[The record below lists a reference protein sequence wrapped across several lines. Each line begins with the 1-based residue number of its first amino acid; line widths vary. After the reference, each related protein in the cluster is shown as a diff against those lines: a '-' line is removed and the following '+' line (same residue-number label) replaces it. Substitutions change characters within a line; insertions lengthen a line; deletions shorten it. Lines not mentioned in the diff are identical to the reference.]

1 MKKLSFF
8 LMAMLMSVMSFAET
22 ESITLSSGTHDGSK
36 ITWTAANGNITI
48 SQLKAA
54 SSSDVNASYVAAPRM
69 YKGHIL
75 KFECAEGYGITNIDI
90 TYNGSYYGTSLFA
103 GTTMTSTTVTANTT
117 DLTSTFVTT
126 SSGTHKIVA
135 TNAAGEKLIALQIP
149 NNAASGYK
157 QLRPTAI
164 KVTYAKAASS
174 TPAIACGDVNFG
186 TVPAANTN
194 TKELE
199 VVGENLTEVITATL
213 EEGSAFSVS
222 GSLDETGG
230 TLTVTVIATEEGQYT
245 DQLTLT
251 SGTTTKTVA
260 ISAKVVACQGKGTKE
275 EPYTIGDLTKL
286 ANPGT
291 KAWVAGYI
299 IGEITDNELSTSGF
313 TTNSNIALAETVGE
327 TKKYA
332 PIQLPTGE
340 VRNKLNLVNNP
351 TNLNKQV
358 VLYGT
363 LEAYY
368 SLPGVKN
375 VSAYEFLPE
384 PVVNHTVT
392 VTANAEGEN
401 VVSGGGEYAAGEEVT
416 VTASEE
422 LDGWVFIG
430 WTEDGEF
437 VANDP
442 EYTFVVEGD
451 VELVAVY
458 AMDLGKKEVT
468 DLVIDGDNML
478 LIGSVAD
485 FPMGTMNLE
494 LALGEYDEEEG
505 MYLLTEESKL
515 YVGETNCTF
524 VDGMALVDMESNAAM
539 AIVVFELEEAYYYMM
554 VDMSAAPAEPVDL
567 VVTDATIYEE
577 NEILFLTAPWEGK
590 TIKAELPATEHQGWM
605 MIEIHEGEDFSFA
618 MSQNATIA
626 TVDNVLTINGVFTDN
641 NSHAVYNV
649 TISGTLPVVEPE
661 VITYEL
667 NGGELVVEVPTQEE
681 LWASFKTAAGLTTLG
696 TLAEITEAGAG
707 KPHND
712 PNNPCA
718 CRIICAKLVDAN
730 VNAVFALPEWAW
742 LKAYI
747 MTVQSGLPEASNV
760 SWRYAFAAFFLQ
772 SEHSA
777 YPASAD
783 FTEAGK
789 PKAWGAA
796 YEAAHEVVL
805 PTEPVAED
813 YVLPT
818 PVKEGYTFV
827 GWYDNAEGTGEAYTV
842 ISAGW
847 AGTLYAIWKQSPAT
861 ALDNIAIEGKVVKTI
876 INGQLIIIKN
886 GVQYNAQG
894 QVIK

>member
-8 LMAMLMSVMSFAET
+8 LMAMLFSVMSFAAEASIDFSTQGYANQTAMKTVQVNDDVTITFAGGGNNNVPKYYTNGTAVRMYPKNSFTVTTTTGKLTKIVITFGSSDGTLSIASNVGSYASGTWTGEATSATLTLDPSATSGNRRIKAIAVTYGEVSADYVVEPSISGDLDFIESTEVSIAAGEGLKVYYTLDGTDPTNASPEYTASFEVKET
-22 ESITLSSGTHDGSK
+22 TTVKAIAYNGENASAVASKTFTKATQVTCAEAKEIALKVSGNNVPTELTYVVKGYVTNVVSGLSSGKQTFWIADTKDG
-36 ITWTAANGNITI
+36 G
-48 SQLKAA
+48 
-54 SSSDVNASYVAAPRM
+54 
-69 YKGHIL
+69 
-75 KFECAEGYGITNIDI
+75 
-90 TYNGSYYGTSLFA
+90 
-103 GTTMTSTTVTANTT
+103 
-117 DLTSTFVTT
+117 
-126 SSGTHKIVA
+126 
-135 TNAAGEKLIALQIP
+135 
-149 NNAASGYK
+149 
-157 QLRPTAI
+157 
-164 KVTYAKAASS
+164 KV
-174 TPAIACGDVNFG
+174 F
-186 TVPAANTN
+186 
-194 TKELE
+194 
-199 VVGENLTEVITATL
+199 
-213 EEGSAFSVS
+213 
-222 GSLDETGG
+222 
-230 TLTVTVIATEEGQYT
+230 
-245 DQLTLT
+245 
-251 SGTTTKTVA
+251 
-260 ISAKVVACQGKGTKE
+260 
-275 EPYTIGDLTKL
+275 
-286 ANPGT
+286 
-291 KAWVAGYI
+291 
-299 IGEITDNELSTSGF
+299 
-313 TTNSNIALAETVGE
+313 
-327 TKKYA
+327 
-332 PIQLPTGE
+332 
-340 VRNKLNLVNNP
+340 
-351 TNLNKQV
+351 
-358 VLYGT
+358 
-363 LEAYY
+363 EAYY
-368 SLPGVKN
+368 CFISKAAVVGDYVQLFGKLTKYN
-375 VSAYEFLPE
+375 TTPE
-384 PVVNHTVT
+384 MADGQATIIPAPVVNHTVT
-392 VTANAEGEN
+392 VTANAEGED
-401 VVSGGGEYAAGEEVT
+401 VVTGGGEYEEGEEVT
-416 VTASEE
+416 VTASEDLE
-422 LDGWVFIG
+422 GWVFIG

-468 DLVIDGDNML
+468 DLVIDGDNKL

-515 YVGETNCTF
+515 YVGETNFTF
-524 VDGMALVDMESNAAM
+524 VDGMAAVDMSTNSAM
-539 AIVVFELEEAYYYMM
+539 AIVVFQHSNGAYYYMT
-554 VDMSAAPAEPVDL
+554 VNMSAAPAEPVDL

-577 NEILFLTAPWEGK
+577 DEILFLTAPWEGK

-605 MIEIHEGEDFSFA
+605 MIEIHEGEDFSIA

-626 TVDNVLTINGVFTDN
+626 TVDNVLTINGVFTDD

-649 TISGTLPVVEPE
+649 TISGTLPVVEPTT
-661 VITYEL
+661 ITYEL

-789 PKAWGAA
+789 PEAWGAA